1 MLSALICAKNEI
13 NNIEACIQT
22 LAFADEV
29 VVIDDHST
37 DETVSKARS
46 CGAKVFVRSM
56 NGDWSSQRNFGIN
69 RCNGDWIL
77 VVDADERVTQ
87 ELADS
92 VLEKINK
99 GEKKAYEVRR
109 NNCFRF
115 NKATHGILRP
125 DWVVRLFP
133 KDNSEYIGLVH
144 EKLETPYSKEK
155 INDGVLLH
163 FTYDNWDS
171 YFGKFDR
178 YTRLMAKQNYSEGK
192 RAHFFL
198 DIVLRPVWA
207 FFKVYFLNMGFLDG
221 RLGFIFS
228 VNHYFYTMTKYV
240 RLYYLDKNDGKL

>member
-1 MLSALICAKNEI
+1 MR
-13 NNIEACIQT
+13 
-22 LAFADEV
+22 
-29 VVIDDHST
+29 
-37 DETVSKARS
+37 RS
-46 CGAKVFVRSM
+46 IK
-56 NGDWSSQRNFGIN
+56 
-69 RCNGDWIL
+69 
-77 VVDADERVTQ
+77 
-87 ELADS
+87 
-92 VLEKINK
+92 
-99 GEKKAYEVRR
+99 EKKAYEVRR

-144 EKLETPYSKEK
+144 EKLETSYSKEK

-198 DIVLRPVWA
+198 DIVLRPAWA
-207 FFKVYFLNMGFLDG
+207 FLK
-221 RLGFIFS
+221 FIFKYGLLGWEAWF
-228 VNHYFYTMTKYV
+228 YFFRESLFLYNDKV
-240 RLYYLDKNDGKL
+240 RAFVLLG